1 MMHYSLLT
9 SGFCQG
15 KYRCH
20 CACQSRWLPA
30 RSPRLLTLAGGSCG
44 CRRGGGWPEWG
55 PTGPCAGCTGP
66 CGNTSWLSTA
76 NLCCSDDANT
86 GISDGTAL
94 VIVNIWNLIWT
105 WYSLKEHCLKFG
117 PWSPHLG
124 IWVPMVTYFFTFPI
138 FSISGFRMRWKLI
151 EQPLSNVDHLISCE
165 NKDYLLGSSCN
176 TRHYTTVHI

>member
-1 MMHYSLLT
+1 MSKFINSHSSYLFQAWCCKHMLQHSLL
-9 SGFCQG
+9 GLLQHFLLW
-15 KYRCH
+15 KLLCH
-20 CACQSRWLPA
+20 
-30 RSPRLLTLAGGSCG
+30 
-44 CRRGGGWPEWG
+44 RGGGWPEWG

-105 WYSLKEHCLKFG
+105 WYSLKEHCLEFG